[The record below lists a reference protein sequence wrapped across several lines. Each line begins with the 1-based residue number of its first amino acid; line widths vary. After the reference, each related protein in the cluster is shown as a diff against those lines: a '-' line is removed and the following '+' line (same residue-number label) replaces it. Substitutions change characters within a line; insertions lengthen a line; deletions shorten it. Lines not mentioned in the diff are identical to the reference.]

1 MRNVDR
7 RVILASAAGML
18 AGAAIPE
25 VARAQSYPSKPI
37 RIICPF
43 APGGVTDLVSRT
55 MAQGLSV
62 ELGQSVVVE
71 NRAGASGIPG
81 AEAVARAEPDGY
93 TLMMGNISTLA
104 INAATFAK
112 LPYDPQ
118 KSFTPISMVA
128 RQPLL
133 VAVNPN
139 VPAKSIS
146 ELVALGKSKPGR
158 FSYGSAGASLRLA
171 TEAFSQATGLQM
183 THVPYRGSGPAM
195 TDLVAGHIDLL
206 FDAFS
211 SLYPFTQEGKLRAL
225 AITSSQRSSLA
236 PDLPTLVESGVPQID
251 VTSWQAIAAP
261 AGLPAAIAAR
271 LVEAVHK
278 TLGNAAIQ
286 LQLTKQGV
294 EPISSSPQQLAQYAA
309 EEIER
314 WKTVAQ
320 VAGIKP
326 E

>member
-1 MRNVDR
+1 
-7 RVILASAAGML
+7 
-18 AGAAIPE
+18 
-25 VARAQSYPSKPI
+25 
-37 RIICPF
+37 
-43 APGGVTDLVSRT
+43 
-55 MAQGLSV
+55 
-62 ELGQSVVVE
+62 
-71 NRAGASGIPG
+71 
-81 AEAVARAEPDGY
+81 
-93 TLMMGNISTLA
+93 MMGNISTLA
-104 INAATFAK
+104 INAAIFAK

-139 VPAKSIS
+139 RCPPESIS
-146 ELVALGKSKPGR
+146 ELIALGKSKPGGLS
-158 FSYGSAGASLRLA
+158 FGSAGASLRLA
-171 TEAFSQATGLQM
+171 TEAFNQATGLQM

-195 TDLVAGHIDLL
+195 TDLVAGHIDVL

-225 AITSSQRSSLA
+225 AITSAKRSRARARPSDASRARRAPSRCDVLAGYSWSCWTSSGGRDPSRRCGSQDA
-236 PDLPTLVESGVPQID
+236 PKLGHPGATD
-251 VTSWQAIAAP
+251 QA
-261 AGLPAAIAAR
+261 GCRTR
-271 LVEAVHK
+271 LV
-278 TLGNAAIQ
+278 
-286 LQLTKQGV
+286 
-294 EPISSSPQQLAQYAA
+294 PPQELAKYAA